1 MVVRLVEAVAAVPSV
16 AVVAGNHGGGGVV
29 GDNLGGADL
38 DIVQVVKRAG
48 NEISRWSSLKLQQIN
63 YVETASSAHLGV
75 VAHDGGAVRHLGA
88 GLGTLGGDGFLRM

>member
-38 DIVQVVKRAG
+38 DIG
-48 NEISRWSSLKLQQIN
+48 HGISRDFADI
-63 YVETASSAHLGV
+63 
-75 VAHDGGAVRHLGA
+75 
-88 GLGTLGGDGFLRM
+88 

>member
-38 DIVQVVKRAG
+38 DIG
-48 NEISRWSSLKLQQIN
+48 HGISRDVNVISRIFERWQL
-63 YVETASSAHLGV
+63 
-75 VAHDGGAVRHLGA
+75 
-88 GLGTLGGDGFLRM
+88 